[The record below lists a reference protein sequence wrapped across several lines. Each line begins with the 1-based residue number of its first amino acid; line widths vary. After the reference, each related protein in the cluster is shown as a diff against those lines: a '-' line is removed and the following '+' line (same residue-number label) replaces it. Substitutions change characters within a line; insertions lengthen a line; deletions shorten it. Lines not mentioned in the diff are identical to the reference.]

1 MNIKR
6 IIIILVV
13 VLLVLS
19 ILLGILILYK
29 KDQEDGNY
37 SYVNLTEDLSVA
49 LDEELTEVTDRNN
62 FYIVESCINRYYL
75 FLTKSSSNN
84 ITANSSSIES
94 QENIEKQ
101 AIYEMLDKTYIDSE
115 NLTVDNIFDNI
126 QQIDESKIIID
137 KMYVSQI
144 DRNMSVY
151 LVAGKEIT
159 IATSEEK
166 DFKMIV
172 KMDMANKTFSLI
184 VGETAERI
192 FNESKEGEKL
202 NITTETTIEKTDYN
216 GYVYNNISDDEYV
229 TDMFDQFK
237 TYLISYREE
246 AYERLNEEY
255 KSKKFENF
263 EEFNQYVKDNIKDIV
278 IAKADKSKTSEYDG
292 YTQYVIMDQYGNY
305 YIFNETAAMSYTVI
319 LDTYTVDLPEFTE
332 QYNSAND
339 SERAGL
345 NLQKVVDAL
354 NNKDYEYVYNKLNDT
369 FKENN
374 FPTLNEFEEYITEN
388 LYNSNN
394 VTYSNYKSSGGLH
407 MYDATIVDAENEES
421 SPITKTFIIKLL
433 DGTDFTMSFNV

>member
-13 VLLVLS
+13 VLLILS

-29 KDQEDGNY
+29 KDQENGNY

-49 LDEELTEVTDRNN
+49 LDGELTEVTDRNN

-166 DFKMIV
+166 DSKMIV

-192 FNESKEGEKL
+192 FNESKKGEKL

-332 QYNSAND
+332 QYNSANNG
-339 SERAGL
+339 ERAGL
-345 NLQKVVDAL
+345 NLQRAFDAI
-354 NNKDYEYVYNKLNDT
+354 NNKDYEYVYNKLDDT

-374 FPTLNEFEEYITEN
+374 FPTLDEFEEYITEN
-388 LYNSNN
+388 FYNSNN

>member
-13 VLLVLS
+13 VLLILS

-29 KDQEDGNY
+29 KDQENGNY

-49 LDEELTEVTDRNN
+49 LDGELTEVTDRNN

-166 DFKMIV
+166 DSKMIV

-192 FNESKEGEKL
+192 FNESKKGEKL

-339 SERAGL
+339 GERAGL
-345 NLQKVVDAL
+345 NLQRAFDAI
-354 NNKDYEYVYNKLNDT
+354 NNKDYEYVYNKLDDT

-388 LYNSNN
+388 FYNSNN

-407 MYDATIVDAENEES
+407 MYDATIVDAENEKS

>member
-13 VLLVLS
+13 VLLILS

-29 KDQEDGNY
+29 KDQENGNY

-49 LDEELTEVTDRNN
+49 LDGELTEVTDRNN

-166 DFKMIV
+166 DSKMIV

-192 FNESKEGEKL
+192 FNESKKGEKL

-339 SERAGL
+339 GERAGL
-345 NLQKVVDAL
+345 NLQRAFDAI
-354 NNKDYEYVYNKLNDT
+354 NNKDYEYVYNKLDDT

-374 FPTLNEFEEYITEN
+374 FPTLNEFEEYIIEN
-388 LYNSNN
+388 FYNSNN

-407 MYDATIVDAENEES
+407 MYDATIVDAENEKS

>member
-13 VLLVLS
+13 VLLILS

-29 KDQEDGNY
+29 KDQENGNY

-49 LDEELTEVTDRNN
+49 LDGELTEVTDRNN

-166 DFKMIV
+166 DSKMIV

-192 FNESKEGEKL
+192 FNESKKGEKL

-339 SERAGL
+339 GERAGL
-345 NLQKVVDAL
+345 NLQRVFDAI
-354 NNKDYEYVYNKLNDT
+354 NNKDYEYVYNKLDDT

-388 LYNSNN
+388 FYNSNN

-407 MYDATIVDAENEES
+407 MYDATIVDSENEES

>member
-1 MNIKR
+1 
-6 IIIILVV
+6 
-13 VLLVLS
+13 
-19 ILLGILILYK
+19 
-29 KDQEDGNY
+29 
-37 SYVNLTEDLSVA
+37 
-49 LDEELTEVTDRNN
+49 
-62 FYIVESCINRYYL
+62 
-75 FLTKSSSNN
+75 
-84 ITANSSSIES
+84 
-94 QENIEKQ
+94 
-101 AIYEMLDKTYIDSE
+101 
-115 NLTVDNIFDNI
+115 
-126 QQIDESKIIID
+126 
-137 KMYVSQI
+137 MYVSQI

-151 LVAGKEIT
+151 LVGGKEIT

-166 DFKMIV
+166 DSKMIV

-192 FNESKEGEKL
+192 FNESKKGEKL

-339 SERAGL
+339 GERAGL
-345 NLQKVVDAL
+345 NLQRAFDAI
-354 NNKDYEYVYNKLNDT
+354 NNKDYEYVYNKLDDT

-374 FPTLNEFEEYITEN
+374 FPTLNEFEEYIIEN
-388 LYNSNN
+388 FYNSNN

-407 MYDATIVDAENEES
+407 MYDATIVDAENEKS

>member
-13 VLLVLS
+13 VLLILS

-29 KDQEDGNY
+29 KDQENGNY

-49 LDEELTEVTDRNN
+49 LDGELTEVTDRNN

-166 DFKMIV
+166 DSKMIV

-192 FNESKEGEKL
+192 FNESKKGEKL

-292 YTQYVIMDQYGNY
+292 HTQYVIMDQYGNY
-305 YIFNETAAMSYTVI
+305 YIFNETAAMGYTVI

-339 SERAGL
+339 GERAGL
-345 NLQKVVDAL
+345 NLQRAFDAI
-354 NNKDYEYVYNKLNDT
+354 NNKDYEYVYNKLDDT

-388 LYNSNN
+388 FYNSNN

-407 MYDATIVDAENEES
+407 MYDATIVDAENEKS

>member
-13 VLLVLS
+13 VLLILS

-29 KDQEDGNY
+29 KDQENGNY

-49 LDEELTEVTDRNN
+49 LDGELTEVTDRNN

-126 QQIDESKIIID
+126 QQIDESKFIID

-166 DFKMIV
+166 DSKMIV

-192 FNESKEGEKL
+192 FNESKKGEKL
-202 NITTETTIEKTDYN
+202 NIITETTIEKTDYN

-339 SERAGL
+339 GERAGL
-345 NLQKVVDAL
+345 NLQRAFDAI
-354 NNKDYEYVYNKLNDT
+354 NNKDYEYVYNKLDDT

-374 FPTLNEFEEYITEN
+374 FPTLNEFEEYIIEN
-388 LYNSNN
+388 FYNSNN

>member
-13 VLLVLS
+13 VLLILS

-29 KDQEDGNY
+29 KDQENGNY

-49 LDEELTEVTDRNN
+49 LDGELTEVTDRNN

-126 QQIDESKIIID
+126 QPIDESKIIID

-166 DFKMIV
+166 DSKMIV

-192 FNESKEGEKL
+192 FNESKKGEKL

-339 SERAGL
+339 GERAGL
-345 NLQKVVDAL
+345 NLQRAFDAI
-354 NNKDYEYVYNKLNDT
+354 NNKDYEYVYNKLDDT

-374 FPTLNEFEEYITEN
+374 FPTLNEFEEYIIEN
-388 LYNSNN
+388 FYNSNN

-407 MYDATIVDAENEES
+407 MYDATIVDAENEKS